1 MQKQA
6 DYVYGTNNNTRKT
19 KLIHLLYKLKES
31 ISITDD
37 NIEVLITLKQKVVR
51 RK

>member
-1 MQKQA
+1 MFTAQ
-6 DYVYGTNNNTRKT
+6 TTIPEKT

>member
-1 MQKQA
+1 MFTAQTTKLE
-6 DYVYGTNNNTRKT
+6 KT

-31 ISITDD
+31 ISTTVD